1 MKASIRPRTSASTVR
16 PRRRAT
22 DAFDSVLRT
31 TFGIR
36 RLRPG
41 QRDVIDS
48 VLSGAD
54 TFALMPTGAG
64 KSLCYQLPALQ
75 LPGMVLVVS
84 PLISL
89 MRDQLAKLEE
99 MGIPA
104 VQVNSSLK
112 REEETAALETI
123 AAGRCRIVFAT
134 PERLTQQ
141 DFIEL
146 LQGQKIAL
154 FVVDEAHCVSQWGHD
169 FRPAYL
175 DLAAAIRA
183 LGKPPVLAL
192 TATATDDAIDDI
204 VKQLG
209 LARPRIINTGIY
221 RNNLRYHVEQ
231 VTSDSEKQARLL
243 ALAGERQGS
252 GIIYAATVTAVEEL
266 HAALAEQGA
275 SVTLYHGRLG
285 AQERQ
290 QNQDRFMRG
299 EARLMVAT
307 NAFGMGIDKPDIR
320 FIIHYQM
327 PANLEA
333 YYQESGRAGRD
344 GDSADCILLFQFKD
358 KRVQQFFLARDY
370 PDGDDV
376 RHVYAAAA
384 TLADRGP
391 TPFADL
397 CAALPAMS
405 ASRVRVAL
413 KLLKDDGLLA
423 QDKHLRIRA
432 GRKVADTASFDRLA
446 GAYAEKAERDRDALE
461 QMVSYA
467 QSGYCR
473 WQLLLQYFGE
483 ADEAPQPCI
492 NCDNCQRTRL
502 MEAAIPAPIEVAS
515 EVVPSVPALFSVG
528 SRVRVPR
535 HEEGEVIAIA
545 GDMVTI
551 TFNDGGENKTFL
563 ASYVQPSETAVNL
576 SGGAHEQSIV
586 RQ

>member
-1 MKASIRPRTSASTVR
+1 MNARIASSRPGSSAATGK

-22 DAFDSVLRT
+22 DAFDSLLRN

-64 KSLCYQLPALQ
+64 KSLCYQLPAMK
-75 LPGMVLVVS
+75 LPGLVLVVS

-89 MRDQLAKLEE
+89 MRDQLTKLEE
-99 MGIPA
+99 MAIPA

-112 REEETAALETI
+112 RDEEASALEAI
-123 AAGRCRIVFAT
+123 ANARCRIVFAT
-134 PERLTQQ
+134 PERLAQRE
-141 DFIEL
+141 FIEL
-146 LQGQKIAL
+146 LQTQKTAL

-175 DLAAAIRA
+175 DLAGAIRA

-192 TATATDDAIDDI
+192 TATATDDAIADI

-209 LARPRIINTGIY
+209 LSRPRIINTGIY
-221 RNNLRYHVEQ
+221 RTNLQYSVVQ
-231 VTSDSEKQARLL
+231 VTSDREKLDQML
-243 ALAGERQGS
+243 ALAARHQGS
-252 GIIYAATVTAVEEL
+252 GIVYAATVAAVEQL
-266 HAALAEQGA
+266 HAALTEQGE

-285 AQERQ
+285 ARERQ
-290 QNQDRFMRG
+290 HNQDRFMEG

-307 NAFGMGIDKPDIR
+307 NAFGMGIDKADIR
-320 FIIHYQM
+320 FIIHFQM

-333 YYQESGRAGRD
+333 YYHESGRAGRD
-344 GDSADCILLFQFKD
+344 GETANCILLFQFKD

-397 CAALPAMS
+397 CAALPTMS
-405 ASRVRVAL
+405 AQRIRVAL

-423 QDKHLRIRA
+423 QDKQLRIRG
-432 GRKVADTASFDRLA
+432 GRKAADATTFDRLA
-446 GAYAEKAERDRDALE
+446 GAYADKAERDREALE

-473 WQLLLQYFGE
+473 WKLLLQYFNE
-483 ADEAPQPCI
+483 AEETPSACGACDSCLRTVTLEDSFPAPV
-492 NCDNCQRTRL
+492 
-502 MEAAIPAPIEVAS
+502 EAAPAAAPAIAQPAP
-515 EVVPSVPALFSVG
+515 LFAVG

-535 HEEGEVIAIA
+535 HDEGEVIAIA

-551 TFNDGGENKTFL
+551 TFGDGHENKTFL
-563 ASYVQPSETAVNL
+563 ASYVQPSEAAANLTGGTA
-576 SGGAHEQSIV
+576 
-586 RQ
+586 

>member
-1 MKASIRPRTSASTVR
+1 MNARIASPRQRASASAVK

-22 DAFDSVLRT
+22 DAFDSVLRN

-64 KSLCYQLPALQ
+64 KSLCYQLPAMQ

-89 MRDQLAKLEE
+89 MRDQLAKLDE
-99 MGIPA
+99 MNIPA

-112 REEETAALETI
+112 RDEEAAALAAI
-123 AAGRCRIVFAT
+123 AEGRCRIVFAT
-134 PERLTQQ
+134 PERLTQR

-146 LQGQKIAL
+146 LQQQKIAL

-175 DLAAAIRA
+175 DLAGAIRA

-192 TATATDDAIDDI
+192 TATATDDAIADI

-209 LARPRIINTGIY
+209 LSRPRIINTGIY
-221 RNNLRYHVEQ
+221 RTNLHYNVVQ
-231 VTSDSEKQARLL
+231 VTSDSEKLVRLL
-243 ALAGERQGS
+243 DLASEQQGS
-252 GIIYAATVTAVEEL
+252 GIVYAATVAAVEQL
-266 HAALAEQGA
+266 HAALAEKGE

-285 AQERQ
+285 ARERQ
-290 QNQDRFMRG
+290 HNQDRFMNG

-307 NAFGMGIDKPDIR
+307 NAFGMGIDKADIR

-344 GDSADCILLFQFKD
+344 GETACCILLFQFKD

-384 TLADRGP
+384 TLADRAP
-391 TPFADL
+391 APFADL

-405 ASRVRVAL
+405 APRVRVAL

-432 GRKVADTASFDRLA
+432 GRKAADATTFDRLA
-446 GAYAEKAERDRDALE
+446 GAYADKAERDREALE

-473 WQLLLQYFGE
+473 WQLLLQYFAE
-483 ADEAPQPCI
+483 ADDTSEACGT
-492 NCDNCQRTRL
+492 CDNCQRTAHV
-502 MEAAIPAPIEVAS
+502 EASIPAPAELA
-515 EVVPSVPALFSVG
+515 PPAPAPQPAPLFSVG

-551 TFNDGGENKTFL
+551 TFGDGNENKTFL
-563 ASYVQPSETAVNL
+563 ASYVRPSDTAANL
-576 SGGAHEQSIV
+576 TGGPA
-586 RQ
+586 

>member
-1 MKASIRPRTSASTVR
+1 MNAPTSPAKL
-16 PRRRAT
+16 RRRAT
-22 DAFDSVLRT
+22 DMFTPILRK
-31 TFGIR
+31 TFGID

-41 QRDVIDS
+41 QRDVLDA

-75 LPGMVLVVS
+75 LRGLVLVVS

-89 MRDQLAKLEE
+89 MRDQLAKLDE

-104 VQVNSSLK
+104 VQVNSSLN
-112 REEETAALETI
+112 REEEGAALDAI
-123 AAGRCRIVFAT
+123 AQGRCRIVFAT

-141 DFIEL
+141 EFIAL
-146 LQGQKIAL
+146 LRQQKMAL

-175 DLAAAIRA
+175 DLATAIRA

-192 TATATDDAIDDI
+192 TATATEEAIADI

-209 LARPRIINTGIY
+209 LSRPRIINTGIY
-221 RNNLRYHVEQ
+221 RRNLLYTVTQ
-231 VTSDSEKQARLL
+231 VTSDAEKLSQLL
-243 ALAGERQGS
+243 ETAMRQSGS
-252 GIIYAATVTAVEEL
+252 GIIYTATVAAVEEL
-266 HAALAEQGA
+266 HAALAGRGE

-285 AQERQ
+285 AKERQ
-290 QNQDRFMRG
+290 ANQDQFMQG
-299 EARLMVAT
+299 EKRLMVAT
-307 NAFGMGIDKPDIR
+307 NAFGMGIDKADIR

-344 GDSADCILLFQFKD
+344 GEPAECILLFQFKD

-384 TLADRGP
+384 TLAERGP

-397 CAALPAMS
+397 CAALPSMS
-405 ASRVRVAL
+405 AARVRVAL
-413 KLLKDDGLLA
+413 KLLKEAGLLA
-423 QDKHLRIRA
+423 QDKQLRIRA
-432 GRKVADTASFDRLA
+432 GRKAAGADSFDILA
-446 GAYAEKAERDRDALE
+446 GAYADKAERDREALE
-461 QMVSYA
+461 LMVSYA
-467 QSGYCR
+467 QSGTCR
-473 WQLLLQYFGE
+473 WQRLLQYFGE
-483 ADEAPQPCI
+483 AEDTVESC
-492 NCDNCQRTRL
+492 NTCDNCQRTRQL
-502 MEAAIPAPIEVAS
+502 EASIPAPVKAAPPPAAVA
-515 EVVPSVPALFSVG
+515 PALLFSVG

-551 TFNDGGENKTFL
+551 AFGGGGENKTFL
-563 ASYVQPSETAVNL
+563 ASYVQPSDAVPGQQTEQRGTA
-576 SGGAHEQSIV
+576 
-586 RQ
+586 

>member
-1 MKASIRPRTSASTVR
+1 MNAPTSPAKL
-16 PRRRAT
+16 RRRAT
-22 DAFDSVLRT
+22 DMFTPILRK
-31 TFGIR
+31 TFGID

-41 QRDVIDS
+41 QRDVLDS

-75 LPGMVLVVS
+75 LRGLVLVVS

-89 MRDQLAKLEE
+89 MRDQLAKLDE
-99 MGIPA
+99 MGIPG
-104 VQVNSSLK
+104 VQVNSSLN
-112 REEETAALETI
+112 REEESAALEAI
-123 AAGRCRIVFAT
+123 AEGRCRIVFAT

-141 DFIEL
+141 EFIAL
-146 LQGQKIAL
+146 LRQQKMAL

-192 TATATDDAIDDI
+192 TATATEEAIADI

-209 LARPRIINTGIY
+209 LSRPRIINTGIY
-221 RNNLRYHVEQ
+221 RKNLRYTVTQ
-231 VTSDSEKQARLL
+231 VTSDTEKLSQLL
-243 ALAGERQGS
+243 ETAMRQPGP
-252 GIIYAATVTAVEEL
+252 GIIYTATVAAVEEL
-266 HAALAEQGA
+266 HAALAERGE

-285 AQERQ
+285 AKERQ
-290 QNQDRFMRG
+290 ANQDQFMQG
-299 EARLMVAT
+299 EKRLMVAT
-307 NAFGMGIDKPDIR
+307 NAFGMGIDKADIR

-344 GDSADCILLFQFKD
+344 GEPAECILLFQFKD

-384 TLADRGP
+384 TLAEQGP

-397 CAALPAMS
+397 CTALPSMS
-405 ASRVRVAL
+405 AARVRVAL
-413 KLLKDDGLLA
+413 KLLKEAGLLA
-423 QDKHLRIRA
+423 QDKQLRIRA
-432 GRKVADTASFDRLA
+432 GRKAAAADSFDILA
-446 GAYAEKAERDRDALE
+446 GAYADKAERDREALE

-467 QSGYCR
+467 QSGTCR
-473 WQLLLQYFGE
+473 WQLLLHYFGE
-483 ADEAPQPCI
+483 AEDTVASC
-492 NCDNCQRTRL
+492 NTCDNCQRTRQL
-502 MEAAIPAPIEVAS
+502 EASIPAPAEVA
-515 EVVPSVPALFSVG
+515 PPPAAVAPALLFSVG

-551 TFNDGGENKTFL
+551 AFGDGGENKTFL
-563 ASYVQPSETAVNL
+563 ASYVQPSDAVP
-576 SGGAHEQSIV
+576 GHQTEQRGIA
-586 RQ
+586 

>member
-1 MKASIRPRTSASTVR
+1 MNAPASPAKL
-16 PRRRAT
+16 RRRAT
-22 DAFDSVLRT
+22 DVFTPILRK
-31 TFGIR
+31 TFGIN

-75 LPGMVLVVS
+75 LRGLVLVVS

-99 MGIPA
+99 MAIPA
-104 VQVNSSLK
+104 VQVNSSLN
-112 REEETAALETI
+112 REEEAAALEGI
-123 AAGRCRIVFAT
+123 AQGRCRIVFAT

-141 DFIEL
+141 EFIAL
-146 LQGQKIAL
+146 LRQQKIAL

-183 LGKPPVLAL
+183 LGTPPVLAL
-192 TATATDDAIDDI
+192 TATATEEAIADI

-209 LARPRIINTGIY
+209 LSRPRIINTGIY
-221 RNNLRYHVEQ
+221 RKNLRYSVTQ
-231 VTSDSEKQARLL
+231 VTSDTEKLSQLL
-243 ALAGERQGS
+243 DTAMHQPGP
-252 GIIYAATVTAVEEL
+252 GIIYTATVAAVEAL
-266 HAALAEQGA
+266 HAALAERGEN
-275 SVTLYHGRLG
+275 VTLYHGRLG
-285 AQERQ
+285 AKERQ
-290 QNQDRFMRG
+290 ANQDQFMRG
-299 EARLMVAT
+299 EKRLMVAT
-307 NAFGMGIDKPDIR
+307 NAFGMGIDKADIR
-320 FIIHYQM
+320 FIVHYQM

-344 GDSADCILLFQFKD
+344 GEHAECILLFQFKD

-384 TLADRGP
+384 TLAEQGP

-405 ASRVRVAL
+405 AARVRVAL
-413 KLLKDDGLLA
+413 KLLKEAGLLS
-423 QDKHLRIRA
+423 QDKQLRIRA
-432 GRKVADTASFDRLA
+432 GRKAATADSFDILA
-446 GAYAEKAERDRDALE
+446 GAYADKAERDREALE

-467 QSGYCR
+467 QSGTCR

-483 ADEAPQPCI
+483 AEDTVEPC
-492 NCDNCQRTRL
+492 NTCDNCQRTRQL
-502 MEAAIPAPIEVAS
+502 EASIPAPVEVA
-515 EVVPSVPALFSVG
+515 PPPATEAPAPLFSVG

-545 GDMVTI
+545 GEMVTI
-551 TFNDGGENKTFL
+551 AFGEGSENKTFL
-563 ASYVQPSETAVNL
+563 ASYVQPSDAIASEGGQQTDQRGTA
-576 SGGAHEQSIV
+576 
-586 RQ
+586 